1 MTFEARS
8 EGLRD
13 RDGLCGPAD
22 VFSQAEFR
30 FQNLLKVTIFIHLH
44 LSWTSTT
51 LIYASSMS
59 SCQLEYKLVVKFWR
73 LMFQDNPSQ
82 ELLKKEKKASTSSS
96 KSLLISPKALQ
107 ESSSGVGGSFPSNK
121 VNPSNSSIPQSDPS
135 QKYQLHH
142 VVGSLNTGS
151 MV

>member
-1 MTFEARS
+1 
-8 EGLRD
+8 
-13 RDGLCGPAD
+13 
-22 VFSQAEFR
+22 
-30 FQNLLKVTIFIHLH
+30 
-44 LSWTSTT
+44 
-51 LIYASSMS
+51 
-59 SCQLEYKLVVKFWR
+59 
-73 LMFQDNPSQ
+73 MFQDNPSQ

-121 VNPSNSSIPQSDPS
+121 VNPSNPSIPPQSDPS